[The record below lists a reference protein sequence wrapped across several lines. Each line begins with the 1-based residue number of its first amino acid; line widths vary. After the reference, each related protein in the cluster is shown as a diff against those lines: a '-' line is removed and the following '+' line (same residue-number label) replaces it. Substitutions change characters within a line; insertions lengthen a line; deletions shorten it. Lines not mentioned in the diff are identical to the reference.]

1 MRRFFISSNA
11 LITDRAQLS
20 AKTSV
25 QISGS
30 EFHHLRHV
38 LRLDVGAQI
47 ALYDE
52 RGAAYLGTLTHLA
65 KDHAEVRLT
74 DTVPPAAPTF
84 HLTLAQS
91 VLKGSKMDL
100 MVEKATELGIHTII
114 PFFSAFTVARIP
126 SAKQAERLA
135 RWQRLAQAAAKQSG
149 SRLPE
154 IASPLSFDALLHASP
169 SHALKLI
176 CSERE
181 HSIHLK
187 TFAEDSP
194 NLDAVWIAVGPE
206 GGFSSQEIEH
216 ARAAGYAPVSLGPSV
231 LRAETASISAVAL
244 CQFLWRDIQFPPL
257 P

>member
-1 MRRFFISSNA
+1 MRRFFISSHA

-20 AKTSV
+20 A
-25 QISGS
+25 QISGP

-52 RGAAYLGTLTHLA
+52 RGTTYHGTLTYLA

-74 DTVPPAAPTF
+74 DTVPPSAPTF
-84 HLTLAQS
+84 RLTLAQS

-100 MVEKATELGIHTII
+100 VVEKATELGIYTII
-114 PFFSAFTVARIP
+114 PFFSAFSVARIP
-126 SAKQAERLA
+126 SAKQAERVA

-194 NLDAVWIAVGPE
+194 SLDAVWIAVGPE

-216 ARAAGYAPVSLGPSV
+216 ARAAGYTPVSLGPAV
-231 LRAETASISAVAL
+231 LRAETAGISAVAL

>member
-1 MRRFFISSNA
+1 MRRFFISSHA

-20 AKTSV
+20 V
-25 QISGS
+25 QMSGP

-52 RGAAYLGTLTHLA
+52 RGTTYHGTLTHLA

-84 HLTLAQS
+84 RLTLAQS

-100 MVEKATELGIHTII
+100 VIEKATELGVHTII

-126 SAKQAERLA
+126 SAKQAERVA
-135 RWQRLAQAAAKQSG
+135 RWRRLAQAAAKQSG

-154 IASPLSFDALLHASP
+154 IASPLSFETLLHASP

-194 NLDAVWIAVGPE
+194 SLDAVWIAVGPE

-216 ARAAGYAPVSLGPSV
+216 ARAAGYTPVSLGPAV
-231 LRAETASISAVAL
+231 LRAETAGMSAVAL

>member
-1 MRRFFISSNA
+1 MRRFFISSYA
-11 LITDRAQLS
+11 LITNRGQLS
-20 AKTSV
+20 V
-25 QISGS
+25 QMSGP

-52 RGAAYLGTLTHLA
+52 RGTTYHGTLTHLA

-74 DTVPPAAPTF
+74 DTVPPSAPTF
-84 HLTLAQS
+84 RLTLAQS

-100 MVEKATELGIHTII
+100 VVEKATELGVHTII
-114 PFFSAFTVARIP
+114 PFFSDFTVARIP
-126 SAKQAERLA
+126 SAKQAERVA
-135 RWQRLAQAAAKQSG
+135 RWRRLAQAAAKQSG

-154 IASPLSFDALLHASP
+154 IASPLSFETLLHSSP
-169 SHALKLI
+169 SHALKVI

-181 HSIHLK
+181 HNIHLK
-187 TFAEDSP
+187 AFAEDFP
-194 NLDAVWIAVGPE
+194 TPDAVWIAVGPE
-206 GGFSSQEIEH
+206 GGFSSQEMEH
-216 ARAAGYAPVSLGPSV
+216 ARAAGYVPLSLGPSV
-231 LRAETASISAVAL
+231 LRAETASMSAVAL